1 MPTCT
6 VRCPPRTTSD
16 IDNPRV
22 DSARDLTKQ
31 IRRRFDRAV
40 VGRTA
45 QTAIAAGAAWELARQ
60 IPGHTQPFFAP
71 IAAVIGL
78 IAEPGTRGRQTLRLV
93 AGVALGIS
101 VGAAVVAVA
110 GRGPLQIVVAVAV
123 SLVVTTAVGAAPIT
137 VGQSAASAILVV
149 ALHVPGSN
157 VALQRFV
164 DALVGGAIAILLAQL
179 LFPIDPVMLVRRESQ
194 HLRDDLAEALRE
206 LAAALE
212 DHDEVRAAR
221 AQTRIDGIDTHRVN
235 AALVLARDV
244 AQRAPRRRTARRR
257 LAPLDPLVTAL
268 DAAVADGHAAATG
281 AQRVLQAEGESPAQA
296 SDALRALADALHE
309 VDPTTVRAAVA
320 HAREA
325 AAAAREADPSLGVG
339 VLVHAI
345 LAIADELDIVVAAR
359 EAQPPAIDSVV
370 PGVPRR
376 R

>member
-1 MPTCT
+1 M
-6 VRCPPRTTSD
+6 D
-16 IDNPRV
+16 QL
-22 DSARDLTKQ
+22 RDLAKQ
-31 IRRRFDRAV
+31 ARRRFDRAV

-45 QTAIAAGAAWELARQ
+45 QTAIAAGAAWEIARQ

-110 GRGPLQIVVAVAV
+110 GRGPFQIVVAVAV

-179 LFPIDPVMLVRRESQ
+179 LFPIDPVVLVRRESQ

-206 LAAALE
+206 LAAALD
-212 DHDEVRAAR
+212 DHDPGRASR
-221 AQTRIDGIDTHRVN
+221 ALTRIDAIDTHRVS
-235 AALVLARDV
+235 AALILARDV

-257 LAPLDPLVTAL
+257 LAPLDPLVAAL
-268 DAAVADGHAAATG
+268 DGAVADAHAAATG
-281 AQRVLQAEGESPAQA
+281 AQRVLQTDVPPPAHAAE
-296 SDALRALADALHE
+296 ALRALADGLHE
-309 VDPTTVRAAVA
+309 VDPATVRDAAIR
-320 HAREA
+320 ARQGAEA
-325 AAAAREADPSLGVG
+325 ARDADPSLGVG
-339 VLVHAI
+339 VLAHAI
-345 LAIADELDIVVAAR
+345 LAIAGELETVAAAR
-359 EAQPPAIDSVV
+359 EAQAQ
-370 PGVPRR
+370 R
-376 R
+376 